1 MQLLEIYEA
10 YKEESKAYLDWIEEL
25 VEQDFEG
32 YTKEEI
38 SSKLSYAKKK
48 FEDFMEQS
56 GVIEVEEKQ
65 EANYKDLRYLVMD
78 ILFLANDLAHFYKCD
93 ELGRFKMRALNY
105 FNKRRRADM
114 FGSVNSG
121 TSCPIM

>member
-1 MQLLEIYEA
+1 MERDNSFLR
-10 YKEESKAYLDWIEEL
+10 KYLTRELCEEL
-25 VEQDFEG
+25 NLFQ
-32 YTKEEI
+32 
-38 SSKLSYAKKK
+38 YAKKK

-56 GVIEVEEKQ
+56 GVIEVEEEQ

-114 FGSVNSG
+114 FGSANSG

>member
-56 GVIEVEEKQ
+56 GVIEVEEEQ

-93 ELGRFKMRALNY
+93 ELGRFKMRALN
-105 FNKRRRADM
+105 
-114 FGSVNSG
+114 
-121 TSCPIM
+121 